1 MVQFRKSGTLNGSNT
16 HKMPILESSTNENTI
31 PLSVYKK
38 VPLTLLALALAL
50 PLAAQKKNQS
60 FQLHIHK
67 TTAAIE
73 VDGIG
78 NDLAW
83 QDTDVA
89 TNFYMVLPMDT
100 GMANEPSEIRMTYDE
115 NNLYLLATFYNATKG
130 PYYVESL
137 RRDFSFGKNDNFL
150 LFMDPFNN
158 QTTGYSFGSNAAGA
172 QWDGTMHSGGSVD
185 LNWDSKWVS
194 AVTSDDEKWVF
205 EMAIPFKSIR
215 YEDGVMEWGINFSRL
230 DLKSGEKSSWT
241 PIPRQFPTASL
252 AYTGTLVWDSP
263 PPTPKTNFSIIPYVL
278 GGIGEDMENNTDTQ
292 YDKKIGGDVKFS
304 LSTSLNL
311 DLTVNPDFSQVE
323 VDRQVTN
330 LDRFELFFPEKRQFF
345 LENGDLFA
353 NFGYATIR
361 PFFSRRI
368 GLGVPI
374 RAGARVSGNL
384 NKKWRLGLMDMQTAS
399 IDETGLPSQNF
410 GVLSLQRKVFARSS
424 IGLMLVNKESFN
436 YPQDTD
442 SLRTV
447 FPKFNRNVGLEYNLA
462 SANNQWTGKAFF
474 LKSFAPNKNGNGISQ
489 AAHLEYKSR
498 KWNWKIQEESVE
510 DDYTAEVGFVP
521 RNGYVNVTSYIGH
534 LFFPKKSTILSHG
547 PKLSA
552 SYFFNEK
559 LERTDNINLL
569 EYLLDFRDRSKLNFG
584 VSDEYV
590 ELLSPFDPTRSGKE
604 SLDVGTQH
612 HWNAYTFDFI
622 SKPQSMFTY
631 SFGGRF
637 GGYYSEGNRTSL
649 ISELGYRFQP
659 FVSLSSNLSYNH
671 INLPAP
677 WNNTEFWLIGSEVD
691 ITFTNKLFFATLFQ
705 YNEQSKNFNLNSRF
719 QWRYKPASDLFL
731 VYSNNYLIEPF
742 EGRNWALTLK
752 FTYWFNK

>member
-16 HKMPILESSTNENTI
+16 HKMPILESSTNEKTI

-263 PPTPKTNFSIIPYVL
+263 PPSPKTNFSIIPYVL

>member
-16 HKMPILESSTNENTI
+16 HKMPILESSTNEKTI

-38 VPLTLLALALAL
+38 VPLTLLALVLAL

-194 AVTSDDEKWVF
+194 AVTSDEEKWVF

-215 YEDGVMEWGINFSRL
+215 YEDGVKEWGINFSRL

-442 SLRTV
+442 SLRTI

>member
-1 MVQFRKSGTLNGSNT
+1 
-16 HKMPILESSTNENTI
+16 MPILESSTNEKTI

-158 QTTGYSFGSNAAGA
+158 QTTGYSFGSIAAGA

-719 QWRYKPASDLFL
+719 QWRYKPASDLYL

>member
-1 MVQFRKSGTLNGSNT
+1 
-16 HKMPILESSTNENTI
+16 MPILESSTNEKTI

-442 SLRTV
+442 SLRTI

>member
-1 MVQFRKSGTLNGSNT
+1 
-16 HKMPILESSTNENTI
+16 MPILESSTNEKTI
-31 PLSVYKK
+31 SLSVYKK

>member
-16 HKMPILESSTNENTI
+16 HKMPILESSTNEKTI

>member
-1 MVQFRKSGTLNGSNT
+1 M
-16 HKMPILESSTNENTI
+16 
-31 PLSVYKK
+31 SVYKK

-263 PPTPKTNFSIIPYVL
+263 PPSPKTNFSIIPYVL

>member
-1 MVQFRKSGTLNGSNT
+1 
-16 HKMPILESSTNENTI
+16 MPILESSTNEKTI

-38 VPLTLLALALAL
+38 VPLTLLALTLAL

-263 PPTPKTNFSIIPYVL
+263 PPSPKTNFSIIPYVL

>member
-38 VPLTLLALALAL
+38 VPLTLLALALTL

-263 PPTPKTNFSIIPYVL
+263 PPSPKTNFSIIPYVL

-442 SLRTV
+442 SLRTI